1 MKLVRINKDM
11 VLDIDDVQFAI
22 WDNQLERV
30 VIGFKSNKNS
40 VTTVYKKVLDA
51 IYGRGEHSVKRAK

>member
-40 VTTVYKKVLDA
+40 VNTVYKKVLDA
-51 IYGRGEHSVKRAK
+51 ICGSGEHSVKRAK